1 MIDSAVFLFVTT
13 SLLIVLAP
21 GQDMVLV
28 LSNSIA
34 RGSKAGMITAS
45 GIATGL
51 LGHTLLV
58 ALGLGA
64 LLQTSEFA
72 FNIMKYIGAA
82 YLFYL
87 GIKLF
92 KAPAIGFNNVEETG
106 GSMYS
111 FFFKGM
117 FSNISNPKIAVFYFA
132 YLPQFVSADS
142 TQSTQTLLYLGA
154 AFALL
159 TLFVKLPIGYMAG
172 VLSPWIQSR
181 PAVQVGLN
189 KSCSIVLIGM
199 ALNLVLSSQI

>member
-45 GIATGL
+45 GVATGL

-142 TQSTQTLLYLGA
+142 TQPMQTLLYLGGSICIA
-154 AFALL
+154 YIVCKVADRLHGWSIISL
-159 TLFVKLPIGYMAG
+159 DTISTGSSSRTKQVLQHCINRNGVKP
-172 VLSPWIQSR
+172 
-181 PAVQVGLN
+181 
-189 KSCSIVLIGM
+189 SII
-199 ALNLVLSSQI
+199 